1 MKKTILVSSLV
12 FGLAF
17 GLLMANVLTLHAASP
32 LQQGTCVISEPAT
45 GSVLRGQVSVRGTA
59 KHPGFTGYQVGYA
72 PEPNPSGKWTF
83 FASGQEQVENGQL
96 GIWDT
101 TSIPDG
107 AYKLLIEVFRND
119 GNKDLCF
126 SGVVSIN
133 NTAPTATFTAVPLPT
148 AAYTPTPLP
157 SPTTTPTV
165 FIQQPPTPTPRATP
179 TYSAVDNPTPTP
191 QMTRFQLPISAGSVR
206 DWSCKGAMA
215 TIAIATVAAL
225 YFVIRNI
232 VIGGVRQAGQ
242 SKNVEG
248 FHRRRPRQ
256 Y

>member
-1 MKKTILVSSLV
+1 MTIVKKTILVFS
-12 FGLAF
+12 FIF
-17 GLLMANVLTLHAASP
+17 GLLMANALTLRAAPP
-32 LQQGTCVISEPAT
+32 LQQGTCIISAPAT
-45 GSVLRGQVSVRGTA
+45 GSVLRGQVPIQGTA

-72 PEPNPSGKWTF
+72 PEPNPSGEWTF
-83 FASGQEQVENGQL
+83 FANGQEQVENGQL

-107 AYKLLIEVFRND
+107 AYKLLVEVFRND

-133 NTAPTATFTAVPLPT
+133 NTAPTATFTAMPLPT
-148 AAYTPTPLP
+148 AANTPTPLP

-165 FIQQPPTPTPRATP
+165 FIEQPPTPTPRATP

-191 QMTRFQLPISAGSVR
+191 QMTRFQLPIEIASVR
-206 DWSCKGAMA
+206 DWSCKGAMVTA
-215 TIAIATVAAL
+215 AIATVVAL
-225 YFVIRNI
+225 YFVIRNV
-232 VIGGVRQAGQ
+232 VIGGVRHAGQ
-242 SKNVEG
+242 PKKVEG